1 MSTRD
6 ELKEILHRKG
16 AYCGNCDYETGGC
29 SDCDEVLGIYADAI
43 LASGYIKADS
53 EEWGVSWQPAGHI
66 EPMDSK
72 AEARDAIDRLVFGDR
87 VRRLVGPWE
96 VA

>member
-1 MSTRD
+1 MSQRD
-6 ELKEILHRKG
+6 ELANLIDDAIGWAGQEDIALAEHI
-16 AYCGNCDYETGGC
+16 T
-29 SDCDEVLGIYADAI
+29 DAI
-43 LASGYIKADS
+43 LAAGYIKADR
-53 EEWGVSWQPAGHI
+53 EEWGVSWQPAGSI

-96 VA
+96 VAE

>member
-1 MSTRD
+1 VSARD
-6 ELKEILHRKG
+6 ELANLIAQADSQEVG
-16 AYCGNCDYETGGC
+16 AMDPRTVGTMYGH
-29 SDCDEVLGIYADAI
+29 LADAI
-43 LASGYIKADS
+43 LAASYVKADS
-53 EEWGVSWQPAGHI
+53 EEWGVSWQPEGHI

-72 AEARDAIDRLVFGDR
+72 AEASDAIDRLVFGDR

>member
-1 MSTRD
+1 MSQRD

-43 LASGYIKADS
+43 LAAGYVKADR
-53 EEWGVSWQPAGHI
+53 EEWGVQSPFGNI
-66 EPMDSK
+66 RPCSNEGI
-72 AEARDAIDRLVFGDR
+72 ARLLTTNWSA